1 MKNIQKLI
9 YGDRNLFI
17 SSVKCSE
24 SNINPIEITKFLL
37 TLNELGY
44 KINNMNLLFKLSP
57 SNFNEFK
64 EELFTLFNEVKIE
77 GFIFRKSFADSLELK
92 DYTNEEWKVMFAQ
105 YSLTYSWVDDFT
117 EIFDENPEQ
126 LIKDYFKANKI
137 SEIKTA
143 TKEFLVSFDME
154 KDLQIIATD
163 ILNSKTVLREQQI
176 SVLNEIPIGIVKK
189 ALEDANIRIK
199 EIEIMIAMMLVKS
212 CESIPIS
219 LFTDVDQIVR
229 IVAMI
234 FSGDSELKQLTKK
247 ELMDLKIKLPTSI
260 KKTITKALNKMEDI
274 DYTVEKMFKYYG
286 FWKNLGR

>member
-77 GFIFRKSFADSLELK
+77 GFIFRKSFADSIELK

-199 EIEIMIAMMLVKS
+199 EIEIMIAMMLIKS

-260 KKTITKALNKMEDI
+260 KKI
-274 DYTVEKMFKYYG
+274 
-286 FWKNLGR
+286 